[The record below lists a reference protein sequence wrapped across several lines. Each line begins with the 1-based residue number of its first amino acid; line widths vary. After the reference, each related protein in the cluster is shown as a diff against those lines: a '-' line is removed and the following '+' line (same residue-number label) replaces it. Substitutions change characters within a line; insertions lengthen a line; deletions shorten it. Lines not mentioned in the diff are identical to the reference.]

1 MAEAMHAVSNV
12 MPRFNGT
19 SRSKKYSLLFL
30 RFPRRPG
37 RHIHVVPVLL
47 APAEYV
53 RDGEI
58 PGGGR
63 GSHLP
68 LRQLPSRLHCQED
81 DKVEREE

>member
-1 MAEAMHAVSNV
+1 MTNAMHAVSKD
-12 MPRFNGT
+12 MPRFKVT
-19 SRSKKYSLLFL
+19 SKKSNIFSSFL

-37 RHIHVVPVLL
+37 RHFHAVPVLL
-47 APAEYV
+47 APVEHV

-58 PGGGR
+58 PRGGR

-81 DKVEREE
+81 NKVEGE